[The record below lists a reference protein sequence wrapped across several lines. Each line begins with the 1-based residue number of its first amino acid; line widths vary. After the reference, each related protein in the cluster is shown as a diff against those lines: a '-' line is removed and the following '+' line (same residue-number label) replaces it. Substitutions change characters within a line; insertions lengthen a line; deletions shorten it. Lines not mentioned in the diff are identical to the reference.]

1 VAAMDGPPAFPHPDS
16 MGDDTTP
23 PAQPA
28 TFDDATAPFP
38 DPVAGEPPISVVLHE
53 EPKNRRTGLFVGA
66 GVVAVAAL
74 GMGAFL
80 LLRGGDEKQ
89 TYSLKTA
96 TAAAAEQKASAY
108 TLSVESMGEELSMD
122 AEVDN
127 TTGLG
132 HMTMQIGGLGDGEI
146 EVIVDTPNEV
156 LYVSSALF
164 ESIGL
169 DVKTD
174 WIKMDKEFLADS
186 GDSTMFDA
194 ATTDSTFGAA
204 QLLEGAKSVEDLGF
218 EERDLEKL
226 KHYKVTV
233 DAATA
238 IEASPQLE
246 EQVTSIDGELPD
258 EIVYDMYVTKDNQ
271 LRRIFIDLDVGT
283 SVIKLDMVVR
293 TLTEP
298 LVIELPDEADFTD
311 ASELM

>member
-1 VAAMDGPPAFPHPDS
+1 
-16 MGDDTTP
+16 MGDDITHLV
-23 PAQPA
+23 QPA
-28 TFDDATAPFP
+28 TFDESTGPLS
-38 DPVAGEPPISVVLHE
+38 DPVSGEPPISVVLHE
-53 EPKNRRTGLFVGA
+53 EPKRRRTGLFVGA
-66 GVVAVAAL
+66 GVVAVAVL
-74 GMGAFL
+74 GVGAFL
-80 LLRGGDEKQ
+80 LLRGGEKP

-96 TAAAAEQKASAY
+96 TAAAAEQKATAY
-108 TLSVESMGEELSMD
+108 TLSIESMGEELSLD

-132 HMTMQIGGLGDGEI
+132 HMTMQIGGMGDGEI
-146 EVIVDTPNEV
+146 EILVDTPNEV
-156 LYVSSALF
+156 IYVSSALF

-194 ATTDSTFGAA
+194 ATTDSSFGAA
-204 QLLEGAKSVEDLGF
+204 HLLENAKSVEDLGF
-218 EERDLEKL
+218 EERDGEKL

-283 SVIKLDMVVR
+283 SVVKLDMVVR
-293 TLTEP
+293 PLTEP